1 MNVITS
7 PATLSCNLLLM
18 YHVLSAGI
26 LHEVTPEKS
35 SHCQKRILAA
45 IAKQQTA
52 TYGLFLSP
60 FGKITKDQFNGH

>member
-1 MNVITS
+1 
-7 PATLSCNLLLM
+7 M

-26 LHEVTPEKS
+26 LHEVKTEKS